1 MGGNFTTVLIAAGS
15 ADARY
20 RLQLALAQMPGVVSI
35 GEASDGE
42 SAVQKARDL
51 TPDILVMDIAI
62 PGLAGLEVI
71 RRIKHNAPAVKV
83 LIHTAIE
90 PAGFALAALRA
101 GASGYCLD
109 GVSRPAFITAIAAV
123 KAGAIWLDARVA
135 GRVLNLMPS
144 PTAQNAKYPPESTRK
159 TTS

>member
-1 MGGNFTTVLIAAGS
+1 MGVNFTTVLIAAGD

-20 RLQLALAQMPGVVSI
+20 RLQLALAQMPGVVAI
-35 GEASDGE
+35 GDASDGE
-42 SAVQKARDL
+42 TAVQKACDH

-71 RRIKHNAPAVKV
+71 RRVKSAAPSVKV
-83 LIHTAIE
+83 LIYTAIE

-101 GASGYCLD
+101 GASGYCLE
-109 GVSRPAFITAIAAV
+109 GVSRPAFVTAIEAV

-135 GRVLNLMPS
+135 SRILNLMPA
-144 PTAQNAKYPPESTRK
+144 PNAPKTKYQSESSRK
-159 TTS
+159 TS